1 MEQRKVLLIIV
12 SVAVVLAA
20 IIGAGIFLFYPRD
33 QVEPAVARDRGVL
46 EWEPLDYLRGVGERP
61 GLEPEPAAPRD
72 DEGDFVVTYG
82 VTEPERPPRTT
93 PLDQFV
99 AEEPP
104 VAAPVEIAAPG
115 DTAVPVEPDA
125 PPPVRPAPVAAP
137 AAPAARPATTA
148 REPAIAPE
156 PAVAPAPPVARPA
169 PALADSAYWV
179 QVISSPNRDTVEQAG
194 QRLREHQLGSRIV
207 TREIN
212 GTLYY
217 RLRLGPFAV
226 RDEAEKFLGWVR
238 RIDGFADAMIFVDYT
253 TAVSAAPRR

>member
-1 MEQRKVLLIIV
+1 MEQRKILLIIV

-33 QVEPAVARDRGVL
+33 PVEPAVARDRGVL

-82 VTEPERPPRTT
+82 VTEPERPVRTR
-93 PLDQFV
+93 PLDPFV

-104 VAAPVEIAAPG
+104 VAAPVETAVPR
-115 DTAVPVEPDA
+115 DTAVPPEPAA
-125 PPPVRPAPVAAP
+125 PPPAPPEVVTAP
-137 AAPAARPATTA
+137 AAPAVRPAAVA
-148 REPAIAPE
+148 REPAVAPA
-156 PAVAPAPPVARPA
+156 PGPAPPVARPA
-169 PALADSAYWV
+169 PPLADSAYWV

-226 RDEAEKFLGWVR
+226 REEAEKFLGWVR